1 MYSEMTYIFLEAKN
15 LKEMS
20 GSTWSFPC
28 LEHNMKTSLPFKA
41 KKKNVLVLLISQVRY
56 VIAYPFFVLELTQ
69 NDLVYTLEPA
79 QHPGVPTLLYCENR
93 LLSFSSIK
101 KTNLLYTN

>member
-41 KKKNVLVLLISQVRY
+41 KKKMY
-56 VIAYPFFVLELTQ
+56 
-69 NDLVYTLEPA
+69 
-79 QHPGVPTLLYCENR
+79 LYDS
-93 LLSFSSIK
+93 LAKLDMS
-101 KTNLLYTN
+101 

>member
-1 MYSEMTYIFLEAKN
+1 MTYIFLEAKN

-41 KKKNVLVLLISQVRY
+41 KKKMY
-56 VIAYPFFVLELTQ
+56 
-69 NDLVYTLEPA
+69 
-79 QHPGVPTLLYCENR
+79 LYYS
-93 LLSFSSIK
+93 LAKLDMS
-101 KTNLLYTN
+101 